1 MQDIW
6 CAVLFSHESESVYI
20 APPLNSEV
28 VFLVLG
34 DEFFLLLLL
43 VRRLTWLA
51 KRFPSFVSKYNF
63 SLGNL
68 L

>member
-34 DEFFLLLLL
+34 DEFF
-43 VRRLTWLA
+43 VVVV
-51 KRFPSFVSKYNF
+51 VSQETYMAGQKI
-63 SLGNL
+63 S
-68 L
+68 